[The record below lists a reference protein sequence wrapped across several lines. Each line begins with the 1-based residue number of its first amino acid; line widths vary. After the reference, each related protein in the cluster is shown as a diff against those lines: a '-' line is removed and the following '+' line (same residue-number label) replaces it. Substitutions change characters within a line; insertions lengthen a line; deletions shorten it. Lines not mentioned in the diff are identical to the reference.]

1 MIISPLSTV
10 VKKKKGRKK
19 EGQKGRRKG
28 EKRKESITFCLSLTG
43 RRFLSVE
50 HHSQDELGPCLHR
63 LTVLQRS
70 RTGIGIKKTER

>member
-1 MIISPLSTV
+1 MVISPLSTV

-28 EKRKESITFCLSLTG
+28 EKRKKSLTFCLSLTR
-43 RRFLSVE
+43 RRFLSSIIPKMNLVPVFI
-50 HHSQDELGPCLHR
+50 D